1 MSNFDFTKL
10 TAGDVFYECSSGI
23 NIMAQAITSPVLA
36 DGQWTWQAINM
47 ATGNPINYLIDV
59 KYKHYGPKLY
69 SEPQY
74 CRIRDGEIE
83 FEYS

>member
-1 MSNFDFTKL
+1 
-10 TAGDVFYECSSGI
+10 
-23 NIMAQAITSPVLA
+23 VLA

-69 SEPQY
+69 NMPQY